1 MKKILYLL
9 ILLPALSFAQLG
21 EYYYSNNDSNE
32 KGLDFQ
38 IKIPLGFEEKEP
50 SRPGIVKMWE
60 IPFGKPGGYV
70 SIGIVIVERPE
81 TDNASKD
88 ALINAFKNKDFLK
101 EYISVANKQLK
112 SFSDYKYYVIDNNPG
127 FIFEGTQDWEGG
139 DSTLELHIQSA
150 NVYTESHIFQL
161 SLTASRQEL
170 LNDNKSLFSRMAN
183 SIVFPE
189 QWKQL
194 GYIELPSDNLKLDE
208 MNPQLTADIITNKF
222 SGFKEKSFWGN
233 DNLSVTIEPYS
244 VDIDQITSSYLSNL
258 IYDEER
264 YNLVEFFQID
274 ANETFGVE
282 EQGKLLVGFYKKN
295 NYFITK
301 LPVLVDY
308 GYSSY
313 VFDIIIK
320 VLNTDKDIIDT
331 KYVDSDSEY
340 VEKTAKMLSMI
351 IPLLK
356 DYIKIPQILTEQQM
370 SELTKNYLDN
380 YIKEKGLE
388 FTLTTPTPKLQIPR
402 PPKYE
407 HKLAE
412 EKIEDYNGTIL
423 DYNKTIELQ
432 SDNAI
437 IYTKRGSSKRKSG
450 DLYGAL
456 ADYNKAIELKPDFG
470 EAYND
475 RAIVKFDLEDY
486 KGSIEDLSKA
496 IELKPGY
503 GLPYFGRGNSKR
515 ELGDYYGAIEDYNK
529 AIELESGFTSAYSN
543 RGRAKYNLEDYKG
556 AIADYSKAIELQPDD
571 GQAYYNRATVKS
583 DLEDLYGAIADYSKA
598 IELKP
603 DFVEAYINRGI
614 EKEIIGDLKGACE
627 DWKKAANLGYSDA
640 AKWVKN
646 QCN

>member
-1 MKKILYLL
+1 MFKKILYLL

-21 EYYYSNNDSNE
+21 DYYYSNNDSNE
-32 KGLDFQ
+32 RGLDFQ

-50 SRPGIVKMWE
+50 IRPGIVKMWE

-88 ALINAFKNKDFLK
+88 ALINAFKNKDFIK
-101 EYISVANKQLK
+101 EYISVTNKQLK

-139 DSTLELHIQSA
+139 EIKFELHIQSA

-264 YNLVEFFQID
+264 YNLLEFSQID
-274 ANETFGVE
+274 AKETFGID
-282 EQGKLLVGFYKKN
+282 EQGNLFTGIYKKN

-331 KYVDSDSEY
+331 KYIESDIEY
-340 VEKTAKMLSMI
+340 VVKTAKMLGMI

-356 DYIKIPQILTEQQM
+356 DYIKTPSFISQERVNRLQE
-370 SELTKNYLDN
+370 KVW
-380 YIKEKGLE
+380 KEKFDEFQNELYLRMTSNFFRRPLYFDPPDKELE
-388 FTLTTPTPKLQIPR
+388 VVDELFEQDDIIVKEMKLIEDDSEKSER
-402 PPKYE
+402 FEVLVKKRKEIYIE
-407 HKLAE
+407 S
-412 EKIEDYNGTIL
+412 EKILVNYVE
-423 DYNKTIELQ
+423 
-432 SDNAI
+432 
-437 IYTKRGSSKRKSG
+437 
-450 DLYGAL
+450 
-456 ADYNKAIELKPDFG
+456 
-470 EAYND
+470 
-475 RAIVKFDLEDY
+475 
-486 KGSIEDLSKA
+486 
-496 IELKPGY
+496 
-503 GLPYFGRGNSKR
+503 
-515 ELGDYYGAIEDYNK
+515 
-529 AIELESGFTSAYSN
+529 SN
-543 RGRAKYNLEDYKG
+543 RNIRG
-556 AIADYSKAIELQPDD
+556 AELLQYVYIILRNKEGQEKMEKLIE
-571 GQAYYNRATVKS
+571 S
-583 DLEDLYGAIADYSKA
+583 
-598 IELKP
+598 LK
-603 DFVEAYINRGI
+603 
-614 EKEIIGDLKGACE
+614 
-627 DWKKAANLGYSDA
+627 
-640 AKWVKN
+640 
-646 QCN
+646 

>member
-1 MKKILYLL
+1 MFKKLLYLL

-21 EYYYSNNDSNE
+21 DYYYSNNDSNE

-70 SIGIVIVERPE
+70 SIGIVVVERPK

-139 DSTLELHIQSA
+139 EIKFELHIQSA

-264 YNLVEFFQID
+264 YNLVEFSQMD
-274 ANETFGVE
+274 AKETFGID
-282 EQGKLLVGFYKKN
+282 EQGNLLVGIYKKN
-295 NYFITK
+295 NYLVTK

-331 KYVDSDSEY
+331 KYIDSDIVY

-380 YIKEKGLE
+380 YIKEKGEFEYNPFLRSPNRPSFFLRPLYFEAPDKELE
-388 FTLTTPTPKLQIPR
+388 AVYELFEQDDIIVKEMKL
-402 PPKYE
+402 
-407 HKLAE
+407 
-412 EKIEDYNGTIL
+412 IEDDSEKSERFEVL
-423 DYNKTIELQ
+423 VK
-432 SDNAI
+432 
-437 IYTKRGSSKRKSG
+437 KRKEI
-450 DLYGAL
+450 Y
-456 ADYNKAIELKPDFG
+456 IECEEILVNYV
-470 EAYND
+470 E
-475 RAIVKFDLEDY
+475 
-486 KGSIEDLSKA
+486 
-496 IELKPGY
+496 
-503 GLPYFGRGNSKR
+503 
-515 ELGDYYGAIEDYNK
+515 
-529 AIELESGFTSAYSN
+529 SN
-543 RGRAKYNLEDYKG
+543 RNIRG
-556 AIADYSKAIELQPDD
+556 AELLQYVYIILRNKEGQEKMEKLIE
-571 GQAYYNRATVKS
+571 S
-583 DLEDLYGAIADYSKA
+583 
-598 IELKP
+598 LK
-603 DFVEAYINRGI
+603 
-614 EKEIIGDLKGACE
+614 
-627 DWKKAANLGYSDA
+627 
-640 AKWVKN
+640 
-646 QCN
+646 